1 MHFIDVQGT
10 LIVNPSVNSLCL
22 FKWII
27 TLSFIRVVNLYS
39 LKQGTPTVKI
49 TVIKWFVTEMTIEI
63 LSMALVVLVLVCLYW
78 FPKMPAPHDLG
89 AYQQQ
94 LSNQNG
100 YTKQFFLQSQPN
112 GTIPKRCA
120 VLYLAT
126 CNDRIKGNL
135 PSQLA
140 SCQPWEPSTV
150 ISSKAGGVPLI

>member
-63 LSMALVVLVLVCLYW
+63 LSMALVVLVLVCLSIGSLKCQLHMILVPISNSWATKMDTQNSSFYKVNQTVQ
-78 FPKMPAPHDLG
+78 FPSSALYCIWLPAITEL
-89 AYQQQ
+89 
-94 LSNQNG
+94 
-100 YTKQFFLQSQPN
+100 
-112 GTIPKRCA
+112 R
-120 VLYLAT
+120 AT
-126 CNDRIKGNL
+126 CPLNWHHASL
-135 PSQLA
+135 ESLQQSSQAKLVE
-140 SCQPWEPSTV
+140 CH
-150 ISSKAGGVPLI
+150 